1 MKILVTG
8 GAGFIASHIVDA
20 YIREGHEVTVVDDL
34 STGKK
39 ENLNLK
45 ASFLQ
50 RDIRDDNVADIFKK
64 GGFDIVNHHAAQ
76 IDVRVSVRDPNKDA
90 SINVLGLINI
100 LENCRMHK
108 VKKVIFSASGG
119 TFYGECGRQPPSEES
134 PGMPQSPYG
143 INKMVSEYY
152 LRYYAESFGLDF
164 TVLRYGNVYGPR
176 QDPHGEAGVVAIF
189 CGRILNNE
197 DVYIF
202 GDGKQER
209 DYVFVNDIVAV
220 NKAVLTK
227 GKNQVFNIGTGY
239 SASVLEL
246 FETLKKYSKKEMNAI
261 HKPPRTGEL
270 ARSALDVSKAEKE
283 LGWKSPVSLRD
294 GLEKTYD
301 YFKKRVKT

>member
-20 YIREGHEVTVVDDL
+20 YIQDGHEVTVVDDL

-39 ENLNLK
+39 ENLNSK
-45 ASFLQ
+45 ALFLQ
-50 RDIRDDNVADIFKK
+50 IDIQDSNVTDIFKK
-64 GGFDIVNHHAAQ
+64 GNFDMVNHHAAQ
-76 IDVRVSVRDPNKDA
+76 IDVRMSVSDPKKDTR
-90 SINVLGLINI
+90 INVLGLINI
-100 LENCRMHK
+100 LENCKKHN

-119 TFYGECGRQPPSEES
+119 TFYGECGTCPPKEDNL
-134 PGMPQSPYG
+134 PNPQSPYG

-197 DVYIF
+197 DVSIF
-202 GDGKQER
+202 GNGKQER
-209 DYVFVNDIVAV
+209 DYIFVDDIVAV

-246 FETLKKYSKKEMNAI
+246 FETLKKYSRKGIKAI

-283 LGWKSPVSLRD
+283 LGWKSPVSLRE

-301 YFKKRVKT
+301 YFEKQVKT

>member
-20 YIREGHEVTVVDDL
+20 YIQDGHEVTVVDDL

-39 ENLNLK
+39 ENLNSK

-50 RDIRDDNVADIFKK
+50 IDIQDSNITDIFKK
-64 GGFDIVNHHAAQ
+64 ENFDMVNHHAAQ
-76 IDVRVSVRDPNKDA
+76 IDVRISVSDPKKDA
-90 SINVLGLINI
+90 KINVLGLINI
-100 LENCRMHK
+100 LENCKKHN

-119 TFYGECGRQPPSEES
+119 TFYGECGTYPPKEDTL
-134 PGMPQSPYG
+134 PNPQSPYG

-197 DVYIF
+197 DVCIF

-209 DYVFVNDIVAV
+209 DYIFVDDIVAV

-246 FETLKKYSKKEMNAI
+246 FETLKKYSRKEIKAV

-270 ARSALDVSKAEKE
+270 ARSALDVSKANRE
-283 LGWKSPVSLRD
+283 LIWKAKVSLQE
-294 GLEKTYD
+294 GLQKTYD
-301 YFKKRVKT
+301 YFRNKS